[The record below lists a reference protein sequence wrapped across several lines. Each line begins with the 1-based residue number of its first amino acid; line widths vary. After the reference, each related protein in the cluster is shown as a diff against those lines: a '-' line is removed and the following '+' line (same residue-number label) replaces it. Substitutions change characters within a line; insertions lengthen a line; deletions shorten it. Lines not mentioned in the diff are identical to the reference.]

1 MYKTIILCGLDG
13 CGKSTQAKKLIK
25 HLEKKEISCKYVW
38 LRFPNKFSLPF
49 AAFVR
54 MLGMSVYPLT
64 IKRKKSGISNI
75 ENHPILIKLWK
86 KILLFDL
93 QFVSYFLIHRPLK
106 QGKLIVIDR
115 FVIDSI
121 VDFDISTGDDQIFP
135 EKIKKFLNLIPS
147 DSYIIYLDISPK
159 ISYQRN
165 EEEYLTTLE
174 KREKL
179 YKTLS
184 NLINIDIIDANRSI
198 EEIHS
203 LILSKTGLK

>member
-13 CGKSTQAKKLIK
+13 CGKSTQAKKLIEY
-25 HLEKKEISCKYVW
+25 LQKKKIPCEYVW

-64 IKRKKSGISNI
+64 IKRKKSGMSTI
-75 ENHPILIKLWK
+75 ENHNILIKLWK

-93 QFVSYFLIHRPLK
+93 QFVSYFMIQRPLK

-121 VDFDISTGDDQIFP
+121 VDFAITTGDYKIDS
-135 EKIKKFLNLIPS
+135 EKIKFFLNLIPPNS
-147 DSYIIYLDISPK
+147 RIFYIDISSR
-159 ISYQRN
+159 ISYERN
-165 EEEYLTTLE
+165 VEEDLTTLE

-184 NLINIDIIDANRSI
+184 NLLNIDIIDGNKSI

-203 LILSKTGLK
+203 LILSKTDLK